1 MKYEIADYKGKTL
14 LKIKENLVT
23 DPDAREFKEVL
34 TSLIEEGKRE
44 IIIDFSEMVFI
55 GSSGIGKL
63 LLAYKRLDDLNGKL
77 YITGLNKDIKDLF
90 VTFRLNEF
98 FHIVDSVDNIQ

>member
-1 MKYEIADYKGKTL
+1 MKYEISDYKGKTL

-98 FHIVDSVDNIQ
+98 FHIVDSIEAIQ

>member
-1 MKYEIADYKGKTL
+1 MKYDISEFKGKTL
-14 LKIKENLVT
+14 LKIRENLVT

-34 TSLIEEGKRE
+34 TNLIDGGKKE
-44 IIIDFSEMVFI
+44 IIIDFSDMVFI

-63 LLAYKRLDDLNGKL
+63 LLAYKRLTDIGGKL

-90 VTFRLNEF
+90 YTFRLNEF
-98 FHIVDSVDNIQ
+98 FKIEDNLDSIR

>member
-1 MKYEIADYKGKTL
+1 MKYEISDYKGKTL

-34 TSLIEEGKRE
+34 TSMIEEGKRE

-98 FHIVDSVDNIQ
+98 FHIVDNLDSIS